1 METNKNAKK
10 KRVLKA
16 LAIFMLIVI
25 AMNFI
30 MAYMVARHS
39 SVKELDRLREEVEA
53 LRYELKLAKEENDS
67 LSERITSVEVVS
79 STNKKMI
86 VGTSDDIKKT
96 WGSVVKPTVP
106 VKTEKKPVPAKKEVK
121 PAVLPAKKEVKAVPV
136 LQDKKDMDIKKYES
150 EKFNVPSMNKEKSK
164 HIEFAPKGY
173 KDVELDIIRGTLKIP
188 DTPPLALG
196 KKKLVEKKIVD
207 KIDTPDEEE
216 ITVVIEDEEEKVAP
230 KPKSNKIAKYDIII
244 AKAKSYGTNVS
255 YLDYEFLD
263 YVFEEADKYNV
274 NPYVILGIISGESN
288 FYAGAKN
295 KKSSATG
302 LAQMVEGTGR
312 YIHTSVLGYKTP
324 YNHESQK
331 DPRVS
336 IKYMLGYFKYL
347 KKYNSYDSALGEYCG
362 SKSYYSKTYRNKLV
376 NNMVA
381 LGLSK
386 AEADAIL
393 RGQIV

>member
-10 KRVLKA
+10 ARVLKA
-16 LAIFMLIVI
+16 LSIFMLII
-25 AMNFI
+25 MAMNFI

-39 SVKELDRLREEVEA
+39 SGKELDRLREEVEA

-79 STNKKMI
+79 NTNKKMI

-106 VKTEKKPVPAKKEVK
+106 VKTEDKPVPPKKDTKPAVVPAKKEIK
-121 PAVLPAKKEVKAVPV
+121 PVPV
-136 LQDKKDMDIKKYES
+136 LQDKKDIDIKKYEA
-150 EKFNVPSMNKEKSK
+150 EKFSVPSNNTKSK

-173 KDVELDIIRGTLKIP
+173 KDVETDIIRGTLKIP
-188 DTPPLALG
+188 DSPPLALG
-196 KKKLVEKKIVD
+196 KKKLIEKKIVD
-207 KIDTPDEEE
+207 KIDTPKEAEEAV
-216 ITVVIEDEEEKVAP
+216 VVIEEEETPAQ
-230 KPKSNKIAKYDIII
+230 KPKSNKIVKYDIII
-244 AKAKSYGTNVS
+244 AKAKSYGTDVS

-288 FYAGAKN
+288 FYARAKN

-302 LAQMVEGTGR
+302 LAQMVEGTGK
-312 YIHTSVLGYKTP
+312 YIHTTVLGYKTP

>member
-10 KRVLKA
+10 ARVLKA
-16 LAIFMLIVI
+16 LSIFMLII
-25 AMNFI
+25 LAMNFI

-39 SVKELDRLREEVEA
+39 SGKELDRLREEVEA

-79 STNKKMI
+79 NTNKKMI

-106 VKTEKKPVPAKKEVK
+106 VKTEDKPVPPKKEVKPAVIPAKKEVK
-121 PAVLPAKKEVKAVPV
+121 PVPV
-136 LQDKKDMDIKKYES
+136 LQDKKDMDIKKYEA
-150 EKFNVPSMNKEKSK
+150 EKFNVPSSNTKSK

-173 KDVELDIIRGTLKIP
+173 KDVETDIIRGTLKIP
-188 DTPPLALG
+188 DSPPLALG
-196 KKKLVEKKIVD
+196 KKKLIEKKIVD
-207 KIDTPDEEE
+207 KIDTPK
-216 ITVVIEDEEEKVAP
+216 EDEEVAIVIEEEESP
-230 KPKSNKIAKYDIII
+230 AQKPKSNKIVKYDIII
-244 AKAKSYGTNVS
+244 AKAKSYGNDVS

-302 LAQMVEGTGR
+302 LAQMVEGTGK
-312 YIHTSVLGYKTP
+312 YIHTNVLGYKTP

-331 DPRVS
+331 DPKIS

>member
-10 KRVLKA
+10 ARVLKA
-16 LAIFMLIVI
+16 LSIFMLII
-25 AMNFI
+25 MAMNFI

-39 SVKELDRLREEVEA
+39 SGKELDRLREEVEA

-79 STNKKMI
+79 NTNKKMI

-96 WGSVVKPTVP
+96 WGSVAKPTVP
-106 VKTEKKPVPAKKEVK
+106 VKTEDKPVPPKKDTKPAVVPAKKEVK
-121 PAVLPAKKEVKAVPV
+121 PVPV
-136 LQDKKDMDIKKYES
+136 LQDKKDIDIKKYEA
-150 EKFNVPSMNKEKSK
+150 EKFSVPSNNTKSK

-173 KDVELDIIRGTLKIP
+173 KDVETDIIRGTLKIP
-188 DTPPLALG
+188 DSPPLALG
-196 KKKLVEKKIVD
+196 KKKLIEKKIVD
-207 KIDTPDEEE
+207 KIDTPKEEE
-216 ITVVIEDEEEKVAP
+216 EAIVVIEEEETPAQ
-230 KPKSNKIAKYDIII
+230 KPKSNKIVKYDIII
-244 AKAKSYGTNVS
+244 AKAKSYGTDVS

-288 FYAGAKN
+288 FYARAKN

-302 LAQMVEGTGR
+302 LAQMVEGTGK
-312 YIHTSVLGYKTP
+312 YIHTTVLGYKTP

>member
-10 KRVLKA
+10 ARVLKA
-16 LAIFMLIVI
+16 LSIFMLII
-25 AMNFI
+25 MAMNFI

-39 SVKELDRLREEVEA
+39 SGKELDRLREEVEA

-79 STNKKMI
+79 NTNKKMI

-106 VKTEKKPVPAKKEVK
+106 VKTEDKPIPPKKDTKPAVVPAKKEVK
-121 PAVLPAKKEVKAVPV
+121 PVPV
-136 LQDKKDMDIKKYES
+136 LQDKKDIDIKKYEA
-150 EKFNVPSMNKEKSK
+150 EKFSVPSNNTKSK

-173 KDVELDIIRGTLKIP
+173 KDVETDIIRGTLKIP
-188 DTPPLALG
+188 DSPPLALG
-196 KKKLVEKKIVD
+196 KKKLIEKKIVD
-207 KIDTPDEEE
+207 KIDTPNDEEE
-216 ITVVIEDEEEKVAP
+216 AIVVIEEEETPAQ
-230 KPKSNKIAKYDIII
+230 KPKSNKIVKYDIII
-244 AKAKSYGTNVS
+244 AKAKSYGTDVS

-288 FYAGAKN
+288 FYARAKN

-302 LAQMVEGTGR
+302 LAQMVEGTGK
-312 YIHTSVLGYKTP
+312 YIHTTVLGYKTP

>member
-10 KRVLKA
+10 ARVLKA
-16 LAIFMLIVI
+16 LSIFMLII
-25 AMNFI
+25 MAMNFI

-39 SVKELDRLREEVEA
+39 SGKELDRLREEVEA

-79 STNKKMI
+79 NTNKKMI

-106 VKTEKKPVPAKKEVK
+106 VKTEDKPVPPKKDTKPAVIPAKKEVK
-121 PAVLPAKKEVKAVPV
+121 PVPV
-136 LQDKKDMDIKKYES
+136 LQDKKDIDIKKYEA
-150 EKFNVPSMNKEKSK
+150 EKFSVPSNNTKSK

-173 KDVELDIIRGTLKIP
+173 KDVETDIIRGTLKIP
-188 DTPPLALG
+188 DSPPLALG
-196 KKKLVEKKIVD
+196 KKKLIEKKIVD
-207 KIDTPDEEE
+207 KIDTPKDEEE
-216 ITVVIEDEEEKVAP
+216 TIVVIEEEETPAQ
-230 KPKSNKIAKYDIII
+230 KPKSNKIVKYDIII
-244 AKAKSYGTNVS
+244 AKAKSYGTDVS

-288 FYAGAKN
+288 FYARAKN

-312 YIHTSVLGYKTP
+312 YIHTSILGYKTP

>member
-10 KRVLKA
+10 ARVLKA
-16 LAIFMLIVI
+16 LSIFMLII
-25 AMNFI
+25 MTMNFI

-39 SVKELDRLREEVEA
+39 SGKELDRLREEVEA

-79 STNKKMI
+79 NTNKKMI

-106 VKTEKKPVPAKKEVK
+106 VKTEDKPVPPKKDTKPAVVPAKKEVK
-121 PAVLPAKKEVKAVPV
+121 PVPV
-136 LQDKKDMDIKKYES
+136 LQDKKDIDIKKYEA
-150 EKFNVPSMNKEKSK
+150 EKFSVPSNNTKSK

-173 KDVELDIIRGTLKIP
+173 KDVETDIIRGTLKIP
-188 DTPPLALG
+188 DSPPLALG
-196 KKKLVEKKIVD
+196 KKKLIEKKIVD
-207 KIDTPDEEE
+207 KIDTPKEEE
-216 ITVVIEDEEEKVAP
+216 EAIVVIEEEETPAQ
-230 KPKSNKIAKYDIII
+230 KPKSNKIVKYDIII
-244 AKAKSYGTNVS
+244 AKAKSYGTDVS

-288 FYAGAKN
+288 FYARAKN

-302 LAQMVEGTGR
+302 LAQMVEGTGK
-312 YIHTSVLGYKTP
+312 YIHTTVLGYKTP

>member
-10 KRVLKA
+10 VRVLKA
-16 LAIFMLIVI
+16 LSIFMLII
-25 AMNFI
+25 MAMNFI

-39 SVKELDRLREEVEA
+39 SGKELDRLREEVEA

-79 STNKKMI
+79 NTNKKMI
-86 VGTSDDIKKT
+86 VGTDDIKKT

-106 VKTEKKPVPAKKEVK
+106 VKTEDKPVPPKKDTKPAVVPAKKEVK
-121 PAVLPAKKEVKAVPV
+121 PVPV
-136 LQDKKDMDIKKYES
+136 LQDKKDIDIKKYEA
-150 EKFNVPSMNKEKSK
+150 EKFSVPSNNTKSK

-173 KDVELDIIRGTLKIP
+173 KDVETDIIRGTLKIP
-188 DTPPLALG
+188 DSPPLALG
-196 KKKLVEKKIVD
+196 KKKLIEKKIVD
-207 KIDTPDEEE
+207 KIDTPKEEE
-216 ITVVIEDEEEKVAP
+216 EAIIVIEEEETPAQ
-230 KPKSNKIAKYDIII
+230 KPKSNKIVKYDIII
-244 AKAKSYGTNVS
+244 AKAKSYGTDVS

-288 FYAGAKN
+288 FYARAKN

-302 LAQMVEGTGR
+302 LAQMVEGTGK
-312 YIHTSVLGYKTP
+312 YIHTTVLGYKTP

>member
-10 KRVLKA
+10 ARVLKA
-16 LAIFMLIVI
+16 LSIFMLII
-25 AMNFI
+25 MAMNFI

-39 SVKELDRLREEVEA
+39 SGKELDRLREEVEA

-79 STNKKMI
+79 NTNKKMI
-86 VGTSDDIKKT
+86 VRTSDDIKKT

-106 VKTEKKPVPAKKEVK
+106 VKTEDKPVPPKKDTKPAVVPAKKEVK
-121 PAVLPAKKEVKAVPV
+121 PVPV
-136 LQDKKDMDIKKYES
+136 LQDKKDIDIKKYEA
-150 EKFNVPSMNKEKSK
+150 EKFSVPSNNTKSK

-173 KDVELDIIRGTLKIP
+173 KDVETDIIRGTLKIP
-188 DTPPLALG
+188 DSPPLALG
-196 KKKLVEKKIVD
+196 KKKLIEKKIVD
-207 KIDTPDEEE
+207 KIDTPKEEE
-216 ITVVIEDEEEKVAP
+216 EAIVVIEEEETPAQ
-230 KPKSNKIAKYDIII
+230 KPKSNKIVKYDIII
-244 AKAKSYGTNVS
+244 AKAKSYGTDVS

-288 FYAGAKN
+288 FYARAKN

-302 LAQMVEGTGR
+302 LAQMVEGTGK
-312 YIHTSVLGYKTP
+312 YIHTTVLGYKTP

>member
-10 KRVLKA
+10 ARVLKA
-16 LAIFMLIVI
+16 LSIFMLII
-25 AMNFI
+25 MAMNFI

-39 SVKELDRLREEVEA
+39 SGKELDRLREEVEA

-79 STNKKMI
+79 NTNKKMI

-106 VKTEKKPVPAKKEVK
+106 VKTEDKPVPPKKDTKPAVVPAKKEVK
-121 PAVLPAKKEVKAVPV
+121 PVPV
-136 LQDKKDMDIKKYES
+136 LQDKKDIDIKKYEA
-150 EKFNVPSMNKEKSK
+150 EKFSVPSNNTKSK

-173 KDVELDIIRGTLKIP
+173 KDVETDIIRGTLKIP
-188 DTPPLALG
+188 DSPPLALG
-196 KKKLVEKKIVD
+196 KKKLIEKKIVD
-207 KIDTPDEEE
+207 KIDTPKEEE
-216 ITVVIEDEEEKVAP
+216 EAVVVIEEEETPAQ
-230 KPKSNKIAKYDIII
+230 KPKSNKIVKYDIII
-244 AKAKSYGTNVS
+244 AKAKSYGTDVS

-288 FYAGAKN
+288 FYARAKN

-302 LAQMVEGTGR
+302 LAQMVEGTGK
-312 YIHTSVLGYKTP
+312 YIHTTVLGYKTP

>member
-10 KRVLKA
+10 ARVLKA
-16 LAIFMLIVI
+16 LSIFMLII
-25 AMNFI
+25 MAMNFI

-39 SVKELDRLREEVEA
+39 SGKELDRLREEVEA

-79 STNKKMI
+79 NTNKKMI

-106 VKTEKKPVPAKKEVK
+106 VKTEDKPVPPKKDTKPAVVPAKKEVK
-121 PAVLPAKKEVKAVPV
+121 PVPV
-136 LQDKKDMDIKKYES
+136 LQDKKDIDIKKYEA
-150 EKFNVPSMNKEKSK
+150 EKFSVPSNNTKSK

-173 KDVELDIIRGTLKIP
+173 KDVETDIIRGTLKIP
-188 DTPPLALG
+188 DSPPLALG
-196 KKKLVEKKIVD
+196 KKKLIEKKIVD
-207 KIDTPDEEE
+207 KIDTPKEDEEA
-216 ITVVIEDEEEKVAP
+216 IVVIEEEETPAQ
-230 KPKSNKIAKYDIII
+230 KPKSNKIVKYDIII
-244 AKAKSYGTNVS
+244 AKAKSYGTDVS

-288 FYAGAKN
+288 FYARAKN

-302 LAQMVEGTGR
+302 LAQMVEGTGK
-312 YIHTSVLGYKTP
+312 YIHTTVLGYKTP

>member
-10 KRVLKA
+10 ARVLKA
-16 LAIFMLIVI
+16 LSIFMLII
-25 AMNFI
+25 MAMNFI

-39 SVKELDRLREEVEA
+39 SGKELDRLREEVEA

-79 STNKKMI
+79 NTNKKMI

-106 VKTEKKPVPAKKEVK
+106 VKTEDKPVPPKKDTKPAVVPAKKEVK
-121 PAVLPAKKEVKAVPV
+121 PVPV
-136 LQDKKDMDIKKYES
+136 LQDKKDIDIKKYEA
-150 EKFNVPSMNKEKSK
+150 EKFSVPSNNTKSK

-173 KDVELDIIRGTLKIP
+173 KDVETDIIRGTLKIP
-188 DTPPLALG
+188 DSPPLALG
-196 KKKLVEKKIVD
+196 KKKLIEKKIVD
-207 KIDTPDEEE
+207 KIDTPKEEE
-216 ITVVIEDEEEKVAP
+216 EETPAQ
-230 KPKSNKIAKYDIII
+230 KPKSNKIVKYDIII
-244 AKAKSYGTNVS
+244 AKAKSYGTDVS

-288 FYAGAKN
+288 FYARAKN

-312 YIHTSVLGYKTP
+312 YIHTSILGYTTP

>member
-10 KRVLKA
+10 ARVLKA
-16 LAIFMLIVI
+16 LSIFMLII
-25 AMNFI
+25 MAMNFI

-39 SVKELDRLREEVEA
+39 SGKELDRLREEVEA

-86 VGTSDDIKKT
+86 VGTSDDIKKN
-96 WGSVVKPTVP
+96 WGNVIKPTLP

-121 PAVLPAKKEVKAVPV
+121 PAVIPAKKEVKAVPV
-136 LQDKKDMDIKKYES
+136 LQDKKDIDIKKYEA
-150 EKFNVPSMNKEKSK
+150 EKFSVPNNNTKSK

-173 KDVELDIIRGTLKIP
+173 KDVETDIIRGTLKIP

-196 KKKLVEKKIVD
+196 KKKLIEKKIVD
-207 KIDTPDEEE
+207 KIDTPKEEE
-216 ITVVIEDEEEKVAP
+216 DVAIVIEEEDTPAQ
-230 KPKSNKIAKYDIII
+230 KPKSNKIVKYDVII
-244 AKAKSYGTNVS
+244 AKAKSYGTDVS

-288 FYAGAKN
+288 FYARAKN

-302 LAQMVEGTGR
+302 LGQMVEGTGK

-362 SKSYYSKTYRNKLV
+362 SKSYYSKTYRTKLV

>member
-10 KRVLKA
+10 ARVLKA
-16 LAIFMLIVI
+16 LSIFMLII
-25 AMNFI
+25 MAMNFI

-39 SVKELDRLREEVEA
+39 SGKELDRLREEVEA

-79 STNKKMI
+79 NTNKKMI

-106 VKTEKKPVPAKKEVK
+106 VKTEDKPVPPKKDTKPAVVPAKKEVK
-121 PAVLPAKKEVKAVPV
+121 PVPV
-136 LQDKKDMDIKKYES
+136 LQDKKDIDIKKYEA
-150 EKFNVPSMNKEKSK
+150 EKFSVPSNNTKSK

-173 KDVELDIIRGTLKIP
+173 KDVETDIIRGTLKIP
-188 DTPPLALG
+188 DSPPLALG
-196 KKKLVEKKIVD
+196 KKKLIEKKIVD
-207 KIDTPDEEE
+207 KIDTPKEEE
-216 ITVVIEDEEEKVAP
+216 EVAIVIEEEETPAQ
-230 KPKSNKIAKYDIII
+230 KPKSNKIVKYDIII
-244 AKAKSYGTNVS
+244 AKAKSYGTDVS

-288 FYAGAKN
+288 FYARAKN

>member
-10 KRVLKA
+10 ARVLKA
-16 LAIFMLIVI
+16 LSIFMLII
-25 AMNFI
+25 MAMNFI

-39 SVKELDRLREEVEA
+39 SGKELDRLREEVEA

-79 STNKKMI
+79 NTNKKMI

-106 VKTEKKPVPAKKEVK
+106 VKTEDKPVPTKKDTKPAVVPAKKEVK
-121 PAVLPAKKEVKAVPV
+121 PVPV
-136 LQDKKDMDIKKYES
+136 LQDKKDIDIKKYEA
-150 EKFNVPSMNKEKSK
+150 EKFSVPSNNTKSK

-173 KDVELDIIRGTLKIP
+173 KDVETDIIRGTLKIP
-188 DTPPLALG
+188 DSPPLALG
-196 KKKLVEKKIVD
+196 KKKLIEKKIVD
-207 KIDTPDEEE
+207 KIDTPKEEE
-216 ITVVIEDEEEKVAP
+216 EAVVVIEEEETP
-230 KPKSNKIAKYDIII
+230 TQKPKSNKIVKYDIII
-244 AKAKSYGTNVS
+244 AKAKSYGTDVS

-288 FYAGAKN
+288 FYARAKN

-302 LAQMVEGTGR
+302 LAQMVEGTGK
-312 YIHTSVLGYKTP
+312 YIHTTVLGYKTP

>member
-10 KRVLKA
+10 ARVLKA
-16 LAIFMLIVI
+16 LSIFLLII
-25 AMNFI
+25 MAMNFI

-39 SVKELDRLREEVEA
+39 SGKELDRLREEVEA

-79 STNKKMI
+79 NTNKKMI

-106 VKTEKKPVPAKKEVK
+106 VKTEDKPVPPKKDTKPAVVPAKKEVK
-121 PAVLPAKKEVKAVPV
+121 PVPV
-136 LQDKKDMDIKKYES
+136 LQDKKDIDIKKYEA
-150 EKFNVPSMNKEKSK
+150 EKFSVPSNNTKSK

-173 KDVELDIIRGTLKIP
+173 KDVETDIIRGTLKIP
-188 DTPPLALG
+188 DSPPLALG
-196 KKKLVEKKIVD
+196 KKKLIEKKIVD
-207 KIDTPDEEE
+207 KIDTPKDEEE
-216 ITVVIEDEEEKVAP
+216 AIVVIEEEETPAQ
-230 KPKSNKIAKYDIII
+230 KPKSNKIVKYDIII
-244 AKAKSYGTNVS
+244 AKAKSYGTDVS

-288 FYAGAKN
+288 FYARAKN

-302 LAQMVEGTGR
+302 LAQMVEGTGK
-312 YIHTSVLGYKTP
+312 YIHTTVLGYKTP

>member
-10 KRVLKA
+10 ARVLKA
-16 LAIFMLIVI
+16 LSIFMLII
-25 AMNFI
+25 MAMNFI

-39 SVKELDRLREEVEA
+39 SGKELDRLREEVEA

-79 STNKKMI
+79 NTNKKMI

-106 VKTEKKPVPAKKEVK
+106 VKTEDKPVPPKKDTKPAVVPAKKEVK
-121 PAVLPAKKEVKAVPV
+121 PVPV
-136 LQDKKDMDIKKYES
+136 LQDKKDIDIKKYEA
-150 EKFNVPSMNKEKSK
+150 EKFSVPSNNTKSK

-173 KDVELDIIRGTLKIP
+173 KDVETDIIRGTLKIP
-188 DTPPLALG
+188 DSPPLALG
-196 KKKLVEKKIVD
+196 KKKLIEKKIVD
-207 KIDTPDEEE
+207 KIDTPKEEE
-216 ITVVIEDEEEKVAP
+216 DVAIVIEEEETPAQ
-230 KPKSNKIAKYDIII
+230 KPKSNKIVKYDIII
-244 AKAKSYGTNVS
+244 AKAKSYGTDVS

-288 FYAGAKN
+288 FYARAKN

-302 LAQMVEGTGR
+302 LAQMVEGTGK
-312 YIHTSVLGYKTP
+312 YIHTTVLGYKTP

>member
-10 KRVLKA
+10 ARVLKA
-16 LAIFMLIVI
+16 LSIFMLII
-25 AMNFI
+25 MAMNFI

-39 SVKELDRLREEVEA
+39 SGKELDRLREEVEA

-79 STNKKMI
+79 NTNKKMI

-106 VKTEKKPVPAKKEVK
+106 VKTEDKPVPPKKDTKPAVVPAKKEVK
-121 PAVLPAKKEVKAVPV
+121 PVPV
-136 LQDKKDMDIKKYES
+136 LQDKKDIDIKKYEA
-150 EKFNVPSMNKEKSK
+150 EKFSVPSNNTKSK

-173 KDVELDIIRGTLKIP
+173 KDVETDIIRGTLKIP
-188 DTPPLALG
+188 DSPPLALG
-196 KKKLVEKKIVD
+196 KKKLIEKKIVD
-207 KIDTPDEEE
+207 KIDTPKEEE
-216 ITVVIEDEEEKVAP
+216 DVAIVIEEEETPAQ
-230 KPKSNKIAKYDIII
+230 KPKSNKIVKYDIII
-244 AKAKSYGTNVS
+244 AKAKSYGTDVS

-288 FYAGAKN
+288 FYARAKN

>member
-10 KRVLKA
+10 ARVLKA
-16 LAIFMLIVI
+16 LSIFMLII
-25 AMNFI
+25 MAMNFI

-39 SVKELDRLREEVEA
+39 SGKELDRLREEVEA

-79 STNKKMI
+79 NTNKKMI

-106 VKTEKKPVPAKKEVK
+106 VKTEDKPVPPKKDTKPAVVPAKKEVK
-121 PAVLPAKKEVKAVPV
+121 PVPV
-136 LQDKKDMDIKKYES
+136 LQDKKDIDIKKYEA
-150 EKFNVPSMNKEKSK
+150 EKFSVPSNNTKSK

-173 KDVELDIIRGTLKIP
+173 KDVETDIIRGTLKIP
-188 DTPPLALG
+188 DSPPLALG
-196 KKKLVEKKIVD
+196 KKKLIEKKIVD
-207 KIDTPDEEE
+207 KIDTPKDEEE
-216 ITVVIEDEEEKVAP
+216 AIVVIEEEETPAQ
-230 KPKSNKIAKYDIII
+230 KPKSNKIVKYDIII
-244 AKAKSYGTNVS
+244 AKAKSYGTDVS

-288 FYAGAKN
+288 FYARAKN

-302 LAQMVEGTGR
+302 LAQMVEGTGK
-312 YIHTSVLGYKTP
+312 YIHTTVLGYKTP

-331 DPRVS
+331 DPKVS

>member
-10 KRVLKA
+10 ARVLKA
-16 LAIFMLIVI
+16 LSIFMLII
-25 AMNFI
+25 MAMNFI

-39 SVKELDRLREEVEA
+39 SGKELDRLREEVEA

-79 STNKKMI
+79 NTNKKMI

-106 VKTEKKPVPAKKEVK
+106 VKTEDKPVPPKKDTKPAVVPAKKEIK
-121 PAVLPAKKEVKAVPV
+121 PVPV
-136 LQDKKDMDIKKYES
+136 LQDKKDIDIKKYEA
-150 EKFNVPSMNKEKSK
+150 EKFSVPSNNTKSK

-173 KDVELDIIRGTLKIP
+173 KDVETDIIRGTLKIP
-188 DTPPLALG
+188 DSPPLALG
-196 KKKLVEKKIVD
+196 KKKLIEKKIVD
-207 KIDTPDEEE
+207 KIDTPKDEEE
-216 ITVVIEDEEEKVAP
+216 AIVVIEEEETPAQ
-230 KPKSNKIAKYDIII
+230 KPKSNKIVKYDIII
-244 AKAKSYGTNVS
+244 AKAKSYGTDVS

-288 FYAGAKN
+288 FYARAKN

-302 LAQMVEGTGR
+302 LAQMVEGTGK
-312 YIHTSVLGYKTP
+312 YIHTTVLGYKTP

>member
-10 KRVLKA
+10 ARVLKA
-16 LAIFMLIVI
+16 LSIFMLII
-25 AMNFI
+25 MAMNFI

-39 SVKELDRLREEVEA
+39 SGKELDRLREELEA

-79 STNKKMI
+79 NTNKKMI

-106 VKTEKKPVPAKKEVK
+106 VKTEDKPVPPKKDTKPAVVPAKKEVK
-121 PAVLPAKKEVKAVPV
+121 PVPV
-136 LQDKKDMDIKKYES
+136 LQDKKDIDIKKYEA
-150 EKFNVPSMNKEKSK
+150 EKFSVPSNNTKSK

-173 KDVELDIIRGTLKIP
+173 KDVETDIIRGTLKIP
-188 DTPPLALG
+188 DSPPLALG
-196 KKKLVEKKIVD
+196 KKKLIEKKIVD
-207 KIDTPDEEE
+207 KIDTPKDEEE
-216 ITVVIEDEEEKVAP
+216 AIVVIEEEETPAQ
-230 KPKSNKIAKYDIII
+230 KPKSNKIVKYDIII
-244 AKAKSYGTNVS
+244 AKAKSYGTDVS

-288 FYAGAKN
+288 FYARAKN

-302 LAQMVEGTGR
+302 LAQMVEGTGK
-312 YIHTSVLGYKTP
+312 YIHTTVLGYKTP

>member
-10 KRVLKA
+10 ARVLKA
-16 LAIFMLIVI
+16 LSIFLLII
-25 AMNFI
+25 MAMNFI

-39 SVKELDRLREEVEA
+39 SSKELDRLREEVEA

-86 VGTSDDIKKT
+86 VGTSDDIKKS
-96 WGSVVKPTVP
+96 WGSVVQPTEP
-106 VKTEKKPVPAKKEVK
+106 VKTEKKPVPPKKEVK
-121 PAVLPAKKEVKAVPV
+121 PAVVPAKKEVKPVPV
-136 LQDKKDMDIKKYES
+136 LQDKKDIDIKKYEA
-150 EKFNVPSMNKEKSK
+150 EKFSVPSNNTKSK

-173 KDVELDIIRGTLKIP
+173 KDVETDIIRGTLKIP
-188 DTPPLALG
+188 DSPPLALG
-196 KKKLVEKKIVD
+196 KKKLIEKKIVD
-207 KIDTPDEEE
+207 KIDTPKEEE
-216 ITVVIEDEEEKVAP
+216 EVAIVIEEEESPAQ

-244 AKAKSYGTNVS
+244 AKAKSYGTDVS

-302 LAQMVEGTGR
+302 LAQMVEGTGK
-312 YIHTSVLGYKTP
+312 YIHTTVLGYKTP

-331 DPRVS
+331 DPKVS

-347 KKYNSYDSALGEYCG
+347 KKHNSYDSALGEYCG

-393 RGQIV
+393 RGHIV

>member
-10 KRVLKA
+10 ARVLKA
-16 LAIFMLIVI
+16 LSIFMLII
-25 AMNFI
+25 MAMNFI

-39 SVKELDRLREEVEA
+39 SGKELDRLREEVEA

-79 STNKKMI
+79 NTNKKMI

-106 VKTEKKPVPAKKEVK
+106 VKTEDKPVPPKKDTKPAVVPAKKEIK
-121 PAVLPAKKEVKAVPV
+121 PVPV
-136 LQDKKDMDIKKYES
+136 LQDKKDIDIKKYEA
-150 EKFNVPSMNKEKSK
+150 EKFSVPSNNTKSK

-173 KDVELDIIRGTLKIP
+173 KDVETDIIRGTLKIP
-188 DTPPLALG
+188 DSPPLALG
-196 KKKLVEKKIVD
+196 KKKLIEKKIVD
-207 KIDTPDEEE
+207 KIDTPKEEE
-216 ITVVIEDEEEKVAP
+216 EAIVVIEEEETPAQ
-230 KPKSNKIAKYDIII
+230 KPKSNKIVKYDIII
-244 AKAKSYGTNVS
+244 AKAKSYGTDVS

-288 FYAGAKN
+288 FYARAKN

-302 LAQMVEGTGR
+302 LAQMVEGTGK
-312 YIHTSVLGYKTP
+312 YIHTTVLGYKTP

>member
-10 KRVLKA
+10 ARVLKA
-16 LAIFMLIVI
+16 LSIFMLII
-25 AMNFI
+25 MAMNFI

-39 SVKELDRLREEVEA
+39 SGKELDRLREEVEA

-79 STNKKMI
+79 NTNKKMI

-106 VKTEKKPVPAKKEVK
+106 VKTEDKPITPKKDTKPAVVPAKKEVK
-121 PAVLPAKKEVKAVPV
+121 PVPV
-136 LQDKKDMDIKKYES
+136 LQDKKDIDIKKYEA
-150 EKFNVPSMNKEKSK
+150 EKFSVPNNNTKSK

-173 KDVELDIIRGTLKIP
+173 KDVETDIIRGTLKIP
-188 DTPPLALG
+188 DSPPLALG
-196 KKKLVEKKIVD
+196 KKKLIEKKIVD
-207 KIDTPDEEE
+207 KIDTPKEEE
-216 ITVVIEDEEEKVAP
+216 EAVVVIEEEETPAQ
-230 KPKSNKIAKYDIII
+230 KPKSNKIVKYDIII
-244 AKAKSYGTNVS
+244 AKAKSYGTDVS

-288 FYAGAKN
+288 FYARAKN

-312 YIHTSVLGYKTP
+312 YIHTSILGYKTP

>member
-10 KRVLKA
+10 ARVLKA
-16 LAIFMLIVI
+16 LSIFMLII
-25 AMNFI
+25 MAMNFI

-39 SVKELDRLREEVEA
+39 SGKELDRLREEVEA

-79 STNKKMI
+79 NTNKKMI

-106 VKTEKKPVPAKKEVK
+106 VKTEDKPVPPKKDTKPVVIPAKKEVK
-121 PAVLPAKKEVKAVPV
+121 PVPV
-136 LQDKKDMDIKKYES
+136 LQDKKDIDIKKYEA
-150 EKFNVPSMNKEKSK
+150 EKFSVPSNNTKSK

-173 KDVELDIIRGTLKIP
+173 KDVETDIIRGTLKIP
-188 DTPPLALG
+188 DSPPLALG
-196 KKKLVEKKIVD
+196 KKKLIEKKIVD
-207 KIDTPDEEE
+207 KIDTPKDEEE
-216 ITVVIEDEEEKVAP
+216 AIVVIEEEETPAQ
-230 KPKSNKIAKYDIII
+230 KPKSNKIVKYDIII
-244 AKAKSYGTNVS
+244 AKAKSYGTDVS

-288 FYAGAKN
+288 FYARAKN

-302 LAQMVEGTGR
+302 LAQMVEGTGK
-312 YIHTSVLGYKTP
+312 YIHTTVLGYKTP

>member
-10 KRVLKA
+10 ARVLKA
-16 LAIFMLIVI
+16 LSIFMLII
-25 AMNFI
+25 MAMNFI

-39 SVKELDRLREEVEA
+39 SGKELDRLREEVEA

-79 STNKKMI
+79 NTNKKMI

-106 VKTEKKPVPAKKEVK
+106 VKTEDKPVPPKKDTKPAVVPAKKEVK
-121 PAVLPAKKEVKAVPV
+121 PVPV
-136 LQDKKDMDIKKYES
+136 LQDKKDIDIKKYEA
-150 EKFNVPSMNKEKSK
+150 EKFSVPSNNTKSK

-173 KDVELDIIRGTLKIP
+173 KDVETDIIRGTLKIP
-188 DTPPLALG
+188 DSPPLALG
-196 KKKLVEKKIVD
+196 KKKLIDKKIVD
-207 KIDTPDEEE
+207 KIDTPKDEEE
-216 ITVVIEDEEEKVAP
+216 AIVVIEEEETPAQ
-230 KPKSNKIAKYDIII
+230 KPKSNKIVKYDIII
-244 AKAKSYGTNVS
+244 AKAKSYGTDVS

-288 FYAGAKN
+288 FYARAKN

-302 LAQMVEGTGR
+302 LAQMVEGTGK
-312 YIHTSVLGYKTP
+312 YIHTTVLGYKTP

>member
-10 KRVLKA
+10 ARVLKA
-16 LAIFMLIVI
+16 LSIFMLII
-25 AMNFI
+25 MAMNFI

-39 SVKELDRLREEVEA
+39 SGKELDRLREEVEA

-79 STNKKMI
+79 NTNKKMI

-106 VKTEKKPVPAKKEVK
+106 VKTEDKPVPPKKDIKPAVVPAKKEVK
-121 PAVLPAKKEVKAVPV
+121 PVPV
-136 LQDKKDMDIKKYES
+136 LQDKKDIDIKKYEA
-150 EKFNVPSMNKEKSK
+150 EKFSVPSNNTKSK

-173 KDVELDIIRGTLKIP
+173 KDVETDIIRGTLRIP
-188 DTPPLALG
+188 DSPPLALG
-196 KKKLVEKKIVD
+196 KKKLIEKKIVD
-207 KIDTPDEEE
+207 KIDTPKDEEE
-216 ITVVIEDEEEKVAP
+216 AIVVIEEEETPAQ
-230 KPKSNKIAKYDIII
+230 KPKSNKIVKYDIII
-244 AKAKSYGTNVS
+244 AKAKSYGTDVS

-288 FYAGAKN
+288 FYARAKN

>member
-10 KRVLKA
+10 ARVLKA
-16 LAIFMLIVI
+16 LSIFMLII
-25 AMNFI
+25 MAMNFI

-39 SVKELDRLREEVEA
+39 SGKELDRLREEVEA

-79 STNKKMI
+79 NTNKKMI

-106 VKTEKKPVPAKKEVK
+106 VKTEDKPVPPKKDTKPAVVPAKKEVK
-121 PAVLPAKKEVKAVPV
+121 PVPV
-136 LQDKKDMDIKKYES
+136 LQDKKDIDIKKYEA
-150 EKFNVPSMNKEKSK
+150 EKFSVPSNNTKSK

-173 KDVELDIIRGTLKIP
+173 KDVETDIIRGTLKIP
-188 DTPPLALG
+188 DSPPLALG
-196 KKKLVEKKIVD
+196 KKKLIEKKIVD
-207 KIDTPDEEE
+207 KIDTPKDEEA
-216 ITVVIEDEEEKVAP
+216 IVVIEEEETPAQ
-230 KPKSNKIAKYDIII
+230 KPKSNKIVKYDIII
-244 AKAKSYGTNVS
+244 AKAKSYGTDVS

-288 FYAGAKN
+288 FYARAKN

-302 LAQMVEGTGR
+302 LAQMVEGTGK
-312 YIHTSVLGYKTP
+312 YIHTSILGYKTP

>member
-10 KRVLKA
+10 ARVLKA
-16 LAIFMLIVI
+16 LSIFMLII
-25 AMNFI
+25 MAMNFI

-39 SVKELDRLREEVEA
+39 SGKELDRLREEVEA

-79 STNKKMI
+79 NTNKKMI

-106 VKTEKKPVPAKKEVK
+106 VKTEDKPVPLKKDTKPAVVPAKKEVK
-121 PAVLPAKKEVKAVPV
+121 PVPV
-136 LQDKKDMDIKKYES
+136 LQDKKDIDIKKYEA
-150 EKFNVPSMNKEKSK
+150 EKFSVPSNNTKSK

-173 KDVELDIIRGTLKIP
+173 KDVETDIIRGTLKIP
-188 DTPPLALG
+188 DSPPLALG
-196 KKKLVEKKIVD
+196 KKKLIEKKIVD
-207 KIDTPDEEE
+207 KIDTPK
-216 ITVVIEDEEEKVAP
+216 EDEEVAIVIEEEETP
-230 KPKSNKIAKYDIII
+230 AQKPKSNKIVKYDIII
-244 AKAKSYGTNVS
+244 AKAKSYGTDVS

-288 FYAGAKN
+288 FYARAKN

-302 LAQMVEGTGR
+302 LAQMVEGTGK
-312 YIHTSVLGYKTP
+312 YIHTTVLGYKTP

>member
-10 KRVLKA
+10 ARVLKA
-16 LAIFMLIVI
+16 LSIFMLII
-25 AMNFI
+25 MAMNFI

-39 SVKELDRLREEVEA
+39 SGKELDRLREEVEA

-79 STNKKMI
+79 NTNKKMI

-106 VKTEKKPVPAKKEVK
+106 VKTEDKPVPPKKDTKPAVVPAKKEVK
-121 PAVLPAKKEVKAVPV
+121 PVPV
-136 LQDKKDMDIKKYES
+136 LQDKKDIDIKKYEA
-150 EKFNVPSMNKEKSK
+150 EKFSVPSNNTKSK

-173 KDVELDIIRGTLKIP
+173 KDVETDIIRGTLKIP
-188 DTPPLALG
+188 DSPPLALG
-196 KKKLVEKKIVD
+196 KKKLIEKKIVD
-207 KIDTPDEEE
+207 KIDTPKDEEE
-216 ITVVIEDEEEKVAP
+216 AIVVIEEEETPVQ
-230 KPKSNKIAKYDIII
+230 KPKSNKIVKYDIII
-244 AKAKSYGTNVS
+244 AKAKSYGTDVS

-288 FYAGAKN
+288 FYARAKN

-302 LAQMVEGTGR
+302 LAQMVEGTGK
-312 YIHTSVLGYKTP
+312 YIHTTVLGYKTP